1 MDQLD
6 EIRQKIDIVELISPH
21 VPLKKAGRN
30 FKGLCPFHSEKTP
43 SFIVSPERQIF
54 KCFGCSIGG
63 DAFKF
68 LMEMEGMEFG
78 EAVRELAKR
87 AGVELKDFRPTKDQQ
102 QKQKLLEI
110 NHLASEYF
118 QYILLKHPVGQKA
131 RQYLKKRGIVS
142 SSIKTFTLGYAPDSW
157 EGLLNWLVGKKGYRY
172 QDLEAAGLAIKSR
185 GWYARFR
192 GRIIFPLM
200 GTQGDVLGFAGRVLD
215 SNAKHLPAD
224 RQGAKYINSPE
235 TLLYHKSRH
244 LYGLSVIKEFVRK
257 KNQIVLVEGE
267 LDAISSYQAGVKQAA
282 AIKGSALT
290 EDHLRLIKRFC
301 ETIILSLDADQ
312 AGQLAMQRSLN
323 LVEEAGLNLKIVDL
337 PFGKDPDDL
346 AQKDPQ
352 KWRQTVKAA
361 VSIYDFVIDSA
372 VKRFGKTSPESKRK
386 VSAEVVPWLSKIE
399 NEVVK
404 SHFIKKL
411 AQVLGV
417 EEEAVAVELAKQG
430 RKQELSRQQIKGS
443 PVKPRKSRRERLE
456 DYLLALV
463 VQADNWQELI
473 SAIDPGKIESFG
485 ITKIIKRLKK
495 TGKQVKIAQ
504 FAQGLPAQL
513 QPVFDTAFLQ
523 ELPQLAAKKRREEM
537 ERTINQLEKL
547 QLYARLS
554 QLRDKLK
561 TTDQKKKNKALTQ
574 VNQVLKRLQVVNNG

>member
-6 EIRQKIDIVELISPH
+6 EIRQKIDIVELISPQ
-21 VPLKKAGRN
+21 VALKKAGRN

-68 LMEMEGMEFG
+68 LMEIEGMEFG

-87 AGVELKDFRPTKDQQ
+87 AGVELKDFRPSKDQQ

-118 QYILLKHPVGQKA
+118 QYVLLKHSVGQKA
-131 RQYLKKRGIVS
+131 RQYLEKRGIVS
-142 SSIKTFTLGYAPDSW
+142 SSIKTFGLGYAPDSW
-157 EGLLNWLVGKKGYRY
+157 EGLLNWLVGKKGYRH

-200 GTQGDVLGFAGRVLD
+200 GTQGDVLGFAGRVLQKD
-215 SNAKHLPAD
+215 LK
-224 RQGAKYINSPE
+224 QAKYINSPE

-244 LYGLSVIKEFVRK
+244 LYGLSVTKEFVRK

-267 LDAISSYQAGVKQAA
+267 LDAISSYQAGVKQIA

-290 EDHLRLIKRFC
+290 EDHLKLIKRFC

-312 AGQLAMQRSLN
+312 AGQLAMQRSLD
-323 LVEEAGLNLKIVDL
+323 LVEKAGLNLKIVDL
-337 PFGKDPDDL
+337 PSGKDPDDL

-352 KWRQTVKAA
+352 KWRQTVKTA
-361 VSIYDFVIDSA
+361 VSIYDFVINSA
-372 VKRFGKTSPESKRK
+372 AKRFGKTSPESKRK

-411 AQVLGV
+411 AKVLGV
-417 EEEAVAVELAKQG
+417 EEEAVAVELTKQG
-430 RKQELSRQQIKGS
+430 RKQELSRQQIKES
-443 PVKPRKSRRERLE
+443 PVKPSKSRRERLE
-456 DYLLALV
+456 DYLFALV
-463 VQADNWQELI
+463 IQAENWQELI
-473 SAIDPGKIESFG
+473 PAIDPGKIENFG
-485 ITKIIKRLKK
+485 IAKIIEKLKK
-495 TGKQVKIAQ
+495 TGKQVKIAR
-504 FAQGLPAQL
+504 FAQNLPAQL
-513 QPVFDTAFLQ
+513 QAVFDTAFLQ
-523 ELPQLAAKKRREEM
+523 ELPQLTVKKRQKEM
-537 ERTINQLEKL
+537 EGTINQLEKL
-547 QLYARLS
+547 QLYDKLS
-554 QLRDKLK
+554 QLRSKLK
-561 TTDQKKKNKALTQ
+561 TTDQKKKDKALTQ
-574 VNQVLKRLQVVNNG
+574 INQVLKRLQAVNNG

>member
-21 VPLKKAGRN
+21 VALKKAGRN

-54 KCFGCSIGG
+54 KCFGCSLGG

-68 LMEMEGMEFG
+68 LMEMEGMEFR

-87 AGVELKDFRPTKDQQ
+87 AGVELKDFRPSKDQQ

-118 QYILLKHPVGQKA
+118 QFILLKHPVGQKA
-131 RQYLKKRGIVS
+131 RQYLEKRGIVS
-142 SSIKTFTLGYAPDSW
+142 SSIKTFALGYAPDSW

-200 GTQGDVLGFAGRVLD
+200 GTQGDVLGFAGRVLQKD
-215 SNAKHLPAD
+215 VK
-224 RQGAKYINSPE
+224 QAKYINSPE

-244 LYGLSVIKEFVRK
+244 LYGLSVTKEFVRK

-267 LDAISSYQAGVKQAA
+267 LDAISSYQAGVKQIA

-290 EDHLRLIKRFC
+290 EDHLKLIKRFC

-312 AGQLAMQRSLN
+312 AGQMAMQRSLD
-323 LVEEAGLNLKIVDL
+323 LVEEAGLNLKMADL
-337 PFGKDPDDL
+337 PSGKDPDDL

-352 KWRQTVKAA
+352 KWRQTVKRA

-372 VKRFGKTSPESKRK
+372 VKRFGKVSPESKRK
-386 VSAEVVPWLSKIE
+386 VSVEVVPWLSKIE

-411 AQVLGV
+411 ARVLGV
-417 EEEAVAVELAKQG
+417 EEEAVAVELTKQG
-430 RKQELSRQQIKGS
+430 RKQELSREQIKES
-443 PVKPRKSRRERLE
+443 PAKQEKSRRERLE

-463 VQADNWQELI
+463 VQADNWQDLVA
-473 SAIDPGKIESFG
+473 AIDPSKIESFG
-485 ITKIIKRLKK
+485 IAKIIERLKK
-495 TGKQVKIAQ
+495 KGKQIKIAQ

-513 QPVFDTAFLQ
+513 QAVFDTAFLQ
-523 ELPQLAAKKRREEM
+523 ELSQLTVKKRQEEM

-554 QLRDKLK
+554 QLRGKLE
-561 TTDQKKKNKALTQ
+561 TTDQKKKNRVLTQ
-574 VNQVLKRLQVVNNG
+574 INQVIKRLQLVNHD

>member
-21 VPLKKAGRN
+21 VALKKAGRN

-54 KCFGCSIGG
+54 KCFGCSLGG

-68 LMEMEGMEFG
+68 LMEMEGMEFR
-78 EAVRELAKR
+78 EAVQELAKR
-87 AGVELKDFRPTKDQQ
+87 AGVELKDFRPSKDQQ

-118 QYILLKHPVGQKA
+118 QFILLKHPVGQKA
-131 RQYLKKRGIVS
+131 RQYLEKRGIVS
-142 SSIKTFTLGYAPDSW
+142 SSIKTFALGYAPDSW

-200 GTQGDVLGFAGRVLD
+200 GTQGDVLGFAGRVLQKD
-215 SNAKHLPAD
+215 VK
-224 RQGAKYINSPE
+224 QAKYINSPE

-244 LYGLSVIKEFVRK
+244 LYGLSVTKEFVRK

-267 LDAISSYQAGVKQAA
+267 LDAISSYQAGVKQIA

-290 EDHLRLIKRFC
+290 EDHLKLIKRFC

-312 AGQLAMQRSLN
+312 AGQMAMQRSLD
-323 LVEEAGLNLKIVDL
+323 LVEKAGLNLKMVDL
-337 PFGKDPDDL
+337 PSGKDPDDL
-346 AQKDPQ
+346 AQKDPK
-352 KWRQTVKAA
+352 KWRQTVKTA

-372 VKRFGKTSPESKRK
+372 VKRFGKVSPESKRK

-411 AQVLGV
+411 ALVLGV
-417 EEEAVAVELAKQG
+417 EEEAVAVELTKQG
-430 RKQELSRQQIKGS
+430 RKQELSRQPIKES
-443 PVKPRKSRRERLE
+443 PVKPSKSRRERLE

-473 SAIDPGKIESFG
+473 PSIDSSKIEGFG
-485 ITKIIKRLKK
+485 ITKIVERLKK

-504 FAQGLPAQL
+504 FAQSLPAQL
-513 QPVFDTAFLQ
+513 QAVFDTAFLQ
-523 ELPQLAAKKRREEM
+523 ELSQLTVQKRQEEM
-537 ERTINQLEKL
+537 ERTINKLEKL
-547 QLYARLS
+547 QLYDRLS
-554 QLRDKLK
+554 QLRGKLK
-561 TTDQKKKNKALTQ
+561 TTDQKKKNKVLTQ
-574 VNQVLKRLQVVNNG
+574 INQVIKRLQLVNHD